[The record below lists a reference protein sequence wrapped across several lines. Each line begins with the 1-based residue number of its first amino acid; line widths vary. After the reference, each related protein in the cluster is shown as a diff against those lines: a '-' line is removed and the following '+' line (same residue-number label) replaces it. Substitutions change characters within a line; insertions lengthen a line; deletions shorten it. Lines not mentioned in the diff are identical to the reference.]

1 MFSENGSNL
10 VLTGRRMERLQKL
23 KEELEQKTRDIK
35 IKIFQLD
42 VRSNESILSLV
53 KEMELDKE
61 FSNVDILVNNAGLA
75 LGVKQTHEND
85 LNQMHQMIDTNV
97 KGVFF
102 MLKAFLPSMIAR
114 NAGHI
119 INISSVA
126 GFEGYPGGSVYC
138 ATKFAVQGLTE
149 VLRKELVSYKIRVTS
164 ICPALCETEFSL
176 VRFTGDKDAAKKPY
190 QGIEPLHAEDI
201 ADSILYVASRPPH
214 VQVSEMTLYPT
225 NQASPTMIYRTNQ

>member
-126 GFEGYPGGSVYC
+126 GLEGYPGGSVYP
-138 ATKFAVQGLTE
+138 
-149 VLRKELVSYKIRVTS
+149 S
-164 ICPALCETEFSL
+164 I
-176 VRFTGDKDAAKKPY
+176 
-190 QGIEPLHAEDI
+190 I
-201 ADSILYVASRPPH
+201 AI
-214 VQVSEMTLYPT
+214 
-225 NQASPTMIYRTNQ
+225 